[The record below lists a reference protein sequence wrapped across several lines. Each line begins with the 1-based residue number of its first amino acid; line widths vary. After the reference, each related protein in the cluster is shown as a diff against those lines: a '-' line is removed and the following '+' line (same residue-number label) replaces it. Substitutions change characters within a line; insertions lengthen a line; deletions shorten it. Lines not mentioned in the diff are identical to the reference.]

1 MMSFRPI
8 EELISQ
14 LIELLFKIVF
24 NNYLIFNRTGL
35 KNYKFD
41 L

>member
-14 LIELLFKIVF
+14 LMSYCLKIVF